1 MLTRFSTA
9 VIITTCFPII
19 GIASPNPF
27 GSSKEEC
34 MQISEDKY
42 EADSDYF
49 QQQLY
54 VDETALLNAAQDVHR
69 IELQSC
75 STTMF
80 F

>member
-1 MLTRFSTA
+1 MLTRSLTVAIFVA
-9 VIITTCFPII
+9 IFPML
-19 GIASPNPF
+19 GTASPNPF

-34 MQISEDKY
+34 IQLSEEKY
-42 EADSDYF
+42 ESDSNYF
-49 QQQLY
+49 QEQLN
-54 VDETALLNAAQDVHR
+54 VDETALLNAAQDVRR